1 MPPACTGDSPG
12 RSLADLVARDP
23 SIRVQVGP
31 VHAAIDGVEVASTV
45 PALWVWSTRDR
56 FSPRR
61 FHETTLDA
69 SIEAANR
76 FLEDQLVTARSTS
89 LRASDEQEGGIIIPD
104 YMY

>member
-1 MPPACTGDSPG
+1 MPPACTGEAPG

-56 FSPRR
+56 FSPCR

-69 SIEAANR
+69 SIEAAHR
-76 FLEDQLVTARSTS
+76 FLDAHLVTTHRTS